1 MNAAHIIARKRD
13 GHVLR
18 PDEIEFFIAGFA
30 AGRVPDYQM
39 AALAM
44 AILHRGMEH
53 AETASLTHAMLNS
66 GRVMSWPPDAHPT
79 GDKHSTGGVG
89 DKVSLVLAPL
99 LASAGV
105 TVPMISGRGLG
116 PTGGTLDKLESI
128 AGFRTDLT
136 LDEFQRCAVEVGCV
150 ISGATADLAP
160 ADRKL
165 YALRDVTGTVPSIPL
180 ITASILSKKL
190 AAGLDAL
197 VLDVKWG
204 SGAFMKTQE
213 LARQL
218 AKSLVGVGRE
228 AGMRISAVVSDM
240 NQPLGRMVGNSL
252 EVEESLRALRG
263 GGPGDLIELTLV
275 LGAELLQLLRLVPTE
290 AAGRALLSERLAAG
304 LAYEKFEQMAS
315 WQGGDLTAPRP
326 LAPEGTIC
334 ADSEGWIAAIDTERL
349 GQLIIDLGG
358 GRRVQEDM
366 IDPSVG
372 LEIMIRLGDR
382 VERGQPL
389 GRLFAHSASAEAGRQ
404 AFRSAIT
411 IGDTPVTP
419 SLLIVDRIRRP

>member
-1 MNAAHIIARKRD
+1 
-13 GHVLR
+13 
-18 PDEIEFFIAGFA
+18 
-30 AGRVPDYQM
+30 
-39 AALAM
+39 
-44 AILHRGMEH
+44 
-53 AETASLTHAMLNS
+53 
-66 GRVMSWPPDAHPT
+66 
-79 GDKHSTGGVG
+79 
-89 DKVSLVLAPL
+89 
-99 LASAGV
+99 
-105 TVPMISGRGLG
+105 MISGRGLG

-204 SGAFMKTQE
+204 SGAFMKTHE

-218 AKSLVGVGRE
+218 AESLVGVGAE
-228 AGMRISAVVSDM
+228 AGMRISAVISDM
-240 NQPLGRMVGNSL
+240 NQPLGHMIGNAL

-263 GGPGDLIELTLV
+263 GGPSDLIELTLV
-275 LGAELLQLLRLVPTE
+275 LGAELLHLLRLVPTE
-290 AAGRALLSERLAAG
+290 SAGRSLLSERLAAG
-304 LAYEKFEQMAS
+304 LAHEKFEQMVS

-326 LAPEGTIC
+326 LAPECTIC
-334 ADSEGWIAAIDTERL
+334 AESEGWVAAIDTERL

-358 GRRVQEDM
+358 GRRVQEDI

-382 VERGQPL
+382 VECGQPL
-389 GRLFAHSASAEAGRQ
+389 GRLFAHGATAEAGQ
-404 AFRSAIT
+404 QTFRAAIT
-411 IGDTPVTP
+411 IADKPVP
-419 SLLIVDRIRRP
+419 ASSLISDRMRVN